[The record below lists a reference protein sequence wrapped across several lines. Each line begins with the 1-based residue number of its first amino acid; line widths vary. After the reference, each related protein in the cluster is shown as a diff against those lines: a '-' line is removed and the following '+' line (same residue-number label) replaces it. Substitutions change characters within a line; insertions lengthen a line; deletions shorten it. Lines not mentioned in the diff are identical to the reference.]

1 MYTYTHNNLL
11 TFRYNQMIKEKEEL
25 EVQIEKLPDPN
36 TVLELEDHL
45 KSIKNTQKELLKYR
59 TQMEVQLAKVDKA
72 EPDNYDQLI
81 EKLKYLRRK
90 KDKIENE
97 IGIDAS

>member
-1 MYTYTHNNLL
+1 
-11 TFRYNQMIKEKEEL
+11 MIKEKEEL
-25 EVQIEKLPDPN
+25 EVQIEKLPEPN

-45 KSIKNTQKELLKYR
+45 KSINNTQKELLKYR

-90 KDKIENE
+90 KDKMENE